1 MDNLLTLIFPP
12 KCIVCG
18 NYGSLFCSGC
28 LASCRKLRRT
38 YTSRLKAPY
47 PPLSI
52 FCYFVYER
60 SIRECIKQSKYS
72 RKQFAVLK
80 EVSKSAVED
89 MLKRGTIFKAD
100 YIVPIPLSLAKKRCR
115 GFNQAEVIAQVISKA
130 YTIPNQNSILVRQ
143 KNTTAQHRLNRQ
155 ERLENMKGAF
165 RVIPDVT
172 GKTFLLVD
180 DICTTG
186 ATLMEVA
193 QTLYRAGAKKV
204 EAFTLSKRL

>member
-12 KCIVCG
+12 KCIICG

-28 LASCRKLRRT
+28 LSSCRKLRRN
-38 YTSRLKAPY
+38 YTLKLKKPH
-47 PPLSI
+47 PSLDV

-80 EVSKSAVED
+80 EVSKVVIED
-89 MLKRGTIFKAD
+89 MLRRGIGFKVD
-100 YIVPIPLSLAKKRCR
+100 YILPIPLSLAKKRYR
-115 GFNQAEVIAQVISKA
+115 GFNQAEVIAQVVSKA
-130 YTIPNQNSILVRQ
+130 YAIPNQNSILIRQ
-143 KNTTAQHRLNRQ
+143 KNTTAQHRLNKQ
-155 ERLENMKGAF
+155 ERLENMRGAF
-165 RVIPDVT
+165 GVIPNVT

-186 ATLMEVA
+186 ATLTEAA

>member
-12 KCIVCG
+12 KCIICG

-38 YTSRLKAPY
+38 YALKLKNPN
-47 PPLSI
+47 PSLNV

-60 SIRECIKQSKYS
+60 SIRECIKKSKYS
-72 RKQFAVLK
+72 RKQFAVLR
-80 EVSKSAVED
+80 EVSKLAIED
-89 MLKRGTIFKAD
+89 MLKRGIIFKAD
-100 YIVPIPLSLAKKRCR
+100 YILPIPLSLAKKRYR
-115 GFNQAEVIAQVISKA
+115 GFNQAEVIAQIVSKA
-130 YTIPNQNSILVRQ
+130 YAIPNQNSILTRQ
-143 KNTTAQHRLNRQ
+143 RNTTVQHRLNRQ

-165 RVIPDVT
+165 RVVPNVT

-193 QTLYRAGAKKV
+193 QTLYRAGAEKV